1 MLPLFVCVFCF
12 DSYVLWWNVGRCCL
26 LLVSWCSI
34 RGIGTC
40 VGIYYMGTWTVLGHA
55 MIWSQSGQKASGI
68 KVSRRSPSADTVAA
82 ATEGQGTCDGDVRV
96 LESLAMRGI
105 S

>member
-1 MLPLFVCVFCF
+1 MSFVLTLVVECWSLLCIACVVVF
-12 DSYVLWWNVGRCCL
+12 Y
-26 LLVSWCSI
+26 I

-40 VGIYYMGTWTVLGHA
+40 VGILYYMGTWTVLGHA
-55 MIWSQSGQKASGI
+55 MIWSQSGQRASGI